1 MAWAFTIYT
10 LKLRKGLLTA
20 VLGAGGEQELDRGWP
35 MFITRGYWGSGNI
48 KRLQARLNIDRIE
61 TKLHF
66 VEIFTFH

>member
-1 MAWAFTIYT
+1 MHYETSQRFVDRAT
-10 LKLRKGLLTA
+10 
-20 VLGAGGEQELDRGWP
+20 GAGGEQELDGGWP

-66 VEIFTFH
+66 VEICTFH

>member
-1 MAWAFTIYT
+1 MFVCLCT
-10 LKLRKGLLTA
+10 LKLDGSDK
-20 VLGAGGEQELDRGWP
+20 AGGEQELDRGWP